1 MLGRLWGMGGVA
13 TWSHNDGV
21 SFCLWPK
28 QQNSFFSI
36 HPTPHNFIFSLSLPP
51 RSAHNE
57 EMRRFTGS
65 AHSSSS
71 SSSSSGNKHTP
82 VDLFIDDAPVY
93 FIGPA
98 NRDNPMSQVRTRLM
112 GKVVFNDPKIKWN
125 RITLQFTGKAG
136 LDINA
141 PLSQLPRE
149 LAGNADL
156 QEGGTMKLQSTM
168 PLCDVEKELIF
179 TGEKEIEFG
188 LHLPTHLPPSIRT
201 ENAFVE
207 YTLVANFSAGTFF
220 KKYRIQKAVKVNRHY
235 LPSPSAVIPCVE
247 YNDARGWFEWSAD
260 VPKAVATEAG
270 EIVVALRWSIEKEL
284 VEIDRI
290 ELSLEEVQTYRQDKS
305 DCTYKDINLMCHSFA
320 V

>member
-1 MLGRLWGMGGVA
+1 
-13 TWSHNDGV
+13 
-21 SFCLWPK
+21 
-28 QQNSFFSI
+28 
-36 HPTPHNFIFSLSLPP
+36 
-51 RSAHNE
+51 
-57 EMRRFTGS
+57 MRRFTGS

-290 ELSLEEVQTYRQDKS
+290 ELSLEEVQTYRQVKS